1 MEWQRIGGV
10 KPVLVLLNKY
20 DEVLEE
26 IDITPL
32 SREEINQLLL
42 KKGFF
47 KKGSK
52 DGEVPDKYKEGPYV
66 ERDEL

>member
-1 MEWQRIGGV
+1 M

-52 DGEVPDKYKEGPYV
+52 DGEVPDKYKKGPYV